1 MALPLTEQHKKPLRS
16 KMLFLI
22 WPPPHAHA
30 EILESLPEAAGVL
43 IQKPM
48 GSDLAFATEILRVCR
63 SRSLRAAVNFQLR
76 FAPMML
82 ALRDAIDREL
92 LGEVVDFEAW
102 LAVDT
107 PWGL

>member
-1 MALPLTEQHKKPLRS
+1 
-16 KMLFLI
+16 
-22 WPPPHAHA
+22 
-30 EILESLPEAAGVL
+30 
-43 IQKPM
+43 
-48 GSDLAFATEILRVCR
+48 
-63 SRSLRAAVNFQLR
+63 
-76 FAPMML
+76 ML